1 MWRVQKPA
9 IHQQF
14 PLRVL
19 IKRSSENMQ
28 QIYMRAFVQKYD
40 FNKVSLQLYLSHF
53 SPYMFFCRFTVYFQN
68 TFSLRNIRLTAG
80 LGKIKA
86 SPSHSTAFSEYNTLI
101 ITAQKWSFP
110 LRISSV
116 NVTKSAGICGFGHI
130 DWKNLNGK
138 LHFLCSVYTFSVE
151 VDIHFIYYF
160 TLFFSW
166 HLYLLSYDP

>member
-9 IHQQF
+9 INRQF
-14 PLRVL
+14 PLLLL

-53 SPYMFFCRFTVYFQN
+53 SPYMFFCRFTAYFQN
-68 TFSLRNIRLTAG
+68 TFFFLRNIRLTAG

-101 ITAQKWSFP
+101 ITAQKMKFSIKDFFSKCDQIRRF
-110 LRISSV
+110 L
-116 NVTKSAGICGFGHI
+116 I

-160 TLFFSW
+160 TLFFSL